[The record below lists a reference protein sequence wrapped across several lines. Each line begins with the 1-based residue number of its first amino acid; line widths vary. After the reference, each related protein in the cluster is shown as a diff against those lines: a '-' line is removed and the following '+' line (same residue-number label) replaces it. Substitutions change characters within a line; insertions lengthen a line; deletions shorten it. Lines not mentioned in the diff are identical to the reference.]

1 MLPLALRHNSLCEL
15 LRVDADP
22 VAAGTM
28 LIHHPVDPLFLVI
41 PLVMSLLSVS
51 QNPSKLLLWIIV
63 IWWYILT
70 DPAVE
75 LIFYTIPTTI
85 RTDLHDI
92 LITGIRPLR
101 AFHQARP
108 ERQRGKLQR

>member
-1 MLPLALRHNSLCEL
+1 
-15 LRVDADP
+15 
-22 VAAGTM
+22 M

-51 QNPSKLLLWIIV
+51 QDASKLLIWIV
-63 IWWYILT
+63 TIWWYILMVSS
-70 DPAVE
+70 DK
-75 LIFYTIPTTI
+75 LIFYPIPTTI

-108 ERQRGKLQR
+108 ERQRGNLQR

>member
-1 MLPLALRHNSLCEL
+1 
-15 LRVDADP
+15 
-22 VAAGTM
+22 M

-51 QNPSKLLLWIIV
+51 TTRGTRYLSLDSSA
-63 IWWYILT
+63 YMLT

-108 ERQRGKLQR
+108 ERQRGNLQR